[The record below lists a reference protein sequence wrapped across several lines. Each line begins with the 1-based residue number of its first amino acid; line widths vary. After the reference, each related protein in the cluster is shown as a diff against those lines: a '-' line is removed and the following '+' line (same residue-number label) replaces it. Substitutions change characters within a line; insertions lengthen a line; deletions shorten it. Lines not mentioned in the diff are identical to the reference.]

1 MESVRDKSFIIRRG
15 PGTFRWGEGGKG
27 GGGGGGVRIFFF
39 AIYCVLCVCVGGG
52 VGNKNLGGGGSYNF
66 LGIRGQNS
74 VFIKKNVSASGRGW
88 AKPLP
93 TPITHTDSVSIPLS

>member
-1 MESVRDKSFIIRRG
+1 ML
-15 PGTFRWGEGGKG
+15 GTSHLLSGGGQVHLGGGKGEG
-27 GGGGGGVRIFFF
+27 GGGGGGSEFFF
-39 AIYCVLCVCVGGG
+39 SQSTVYCVCVWGGELEIRI
-52 VGNKNLGGGGSYNF
+52 LGGGGSYNF